1 GAMAADLGS
10 DDISKLIAACDQE
23 PIHIPNAIQPFGAM
37 LIVEK
42 DTQQIV
48 YASANSAEY
57 FSVADNTIHELSD
70 IKQANIN
77 SLLPEHL
84 ISGLAS
90 AIRENEPIWVETD
103 RLSFLGWRHENYY
116 IIEVERY
123 HVQTSNWFEIQFQRA
138 FQKLRNCKTHND
150 LINTLTRLIQEIS
163 GYDRVMIY
171 QFDPEW
177 NGRVIAESVRQL
189 FTSMLNHHFP
199 ASDIPAQA
207 RAMYSINPIRIIPD
221 VNAEPQPLHMI
232 HKPQNTEAV
241 NLSSGV
247 LRAVSPLHMQ
257 YLRNFGVSASTSIGI
272 FNEDELWG
280 IVACHHTKPRAIG
293 RRIRRLLVRTVE
305 FAAERLWLIHSRN
318 VERYMVTV
326 QAARE
331 QLSTTAD
338 DKHSS
343 HEIVIEHAADW
354 CKLFRCDGIG
364 YLRGEELTTYG
375 ETPDQTTINKLVEW
389 LEENGKKSLFWH
401 SHMLKEDAPGL
412 LPDGSR
418 FAGLLAIPLKS
429 DADLFSYLLLFRVA
443 QNEVR
448 TWAGKPEKLS
458 VETSTGTMLGPRKS
472 FEAWQDE
479 VSGKSQPWRTAQLY
493 AARDIARD
501 LLIVADVMQ
510 LNLLNDQLADANENL
525 EKLVSFDDLTGIF
538 NRRRMEDRLESEVK
552 EAQRYKKQFGILLF
566 DLDKFKSVNDT
577 YGHNIGDQILQNTC
591 AAVSETLRD
600 TDKFGRWG
608 GEEFLII
615 APQTGMPELMQLGER
630 VRAAVEKMQHK
641 DLPAVTI
648 SIGVAEF
655 QNDTRWDHM
664 IDRAD
669 KAMYRAKENGRNQ
682 VCSQ

>member
-1 GAMAADLGS
+1 MSADLGS

-57 FSVADNTIHELSD
+57 FSVADNTIHELAD
-70 IKQANIN
+70 IKHASIN
-77 SLLPEHL
+77 SLLPTSL
-84 ISGLAS
+84 ITALANS
-90 AIRENEPIWVETD
+90 LSKDEPIWIED
-103 RLSFLGWRHENYY
+103 DGLSFIGWQQESYW
-116 IIEVERY
+116 IIEAERY
-123 HVQTSNWFEIQFQRA
+123 QAKTSNWFEIQFQRA
-138 FQKLRNCKTHND
+138 FQKLRSCKTHND

-177 NGRVIAESVRQL
+177 NGRVIAESVRQP
-189 FTSMLNHHFP
+189 FNSMLNHHFP

-221 VNAEPQPLHMI
+221 VNAEPQALQVI
-232 HKPQNTEAV
+232 HQPKNGEPV
-241 NLSSGV
+241 NLSTGV

-257 YLRNFGVSASTSIGI
+257 YLRNFGVSASTSVGI
-272 FNEDELWG
+272 FDEDKLWG
-280 IVACHHTKPRAIG
+280 IVACHHSRPLAID

-318 VERYMVTV
+318 VERYMITV

-331 QLSTTAD
+331 QLSATAD
-338 DKHSS
+338 KKHSS
-343 HEIVIEHAADW
+343 HEIVSEHAESW
-354 CKLFRCDGIG
+354 CRLFRCEGIV
-364 YLRGEELTTYG
+364 YLHHGDMTTYG
-375 ETPDQTTINKLVEW
+375 ETPDKSTITTVINW
-389 LEENGKKSLFWH
+389 LKKNHKSSLFWH
-401 SHMLKEDAPGL
+401 SHILKEDLAGI
-412 LPDGSR
+412 LPDNSR
-418 FAGLLAIPLKS
+418 FSGLLAVPLKS
-429 DADLFSYLLLFRVA
+429 DIDSSSYLLLFRLG
-443 QNEVR
+443 QKEIR
-448 TWAGKPEKLS
+448 TWAGKPEKIA

-472 FEAWQDE
+472 FEIWRDE
-479 VSGKSQPWRTAQLY
+479 ISGKSQPWRTAQLY

-501 LLIVADVMQ
+501 LLIVADSMQ

-525 EKLVSFDDLTGIF
+525 EKLASFDDLTGIF

>member
-1 GAMAADLGS
+1 MSENMGS
-10 DDISKLIAACDQE
+10 DDLSNLIAACDDE
-23 PIHIPNAIQPFGAM
+23 PIHIPQAIQPFGAM
-37 LIVEK
+37 LVVEK
-42 DTQQIV
+42 DTQQIA

-57 FSVADNTIHELSD
+57 FSAVHEDIKQLSD
-70 IKQANIN
+70 IKNTDIAA
-77 SLLPEHL
+77 LLPEYL
-84 ISGLAS
+84 ITALES
-90 AIRENEPIWVETD
+90 AVRENEPVWIESAP
-103 RLSFLGWRHENYY
+103 LSFLAWVHGDYW

-123 HVQTSNWFEIQFQRA
+123 QLQTSNWFEIQFQRA
-138 FQKLRNCKTHND
+138 FKKLRDCKTHND
-150 LINTLTRLIQEIS
+150 LTNTLTRLVQEIS

-177 NGRVIAESVRQL
+177 NGRVIAESVRAP
-189 FTSMLNHHFP
+189 FSSMNNHHFP
-199 ASDIPAQA
+199 ASDIPTQA
-207 RAMYSINPIRIIPD
+207 RAMYGINPIRIIPD
-221 VNAEPQPLHMI
+221 VDADPEPLVII
-232 HKPQNTEAV
+232 HKPQSMEPV

-272 FNEDELWG
+272 FDENKLWG
-280 IVACHHTKPRAIG
+280 LVACHHSKPLTID

-318 VERYMVTV
+318 VERYMVSV
-326 QAARE
+326 QNARE
-331 QLSTTAD
+331 QLSATAEE
-338 DKHSS
+338 KHSP
-343 HEIVIEHAADW
+343 HEIVNEHAENW
-354 CKLFRCDGIG
+354 CQLFRCDGIG
-364 YLRGEELTTYG
+364 YLRGDALTTFG
-375 ETPDQTTINKLVEW
+375 EVPNKSIIAKLVKW
-389 LEENGKKSLFWH
+389 LEENGKTNLFWH

-412 LPDGSR
+412 LPDDSR

-429 DADLFSYLLLFRVA
+429 DADLLSYLLLFRLA

-448 TWAGKPEKLS
+448 TWAGKPEKLA

-472 FEAWQDE
+472 FETWRDD

-501 LLIVADVMQ
+501 LLIVADSMQ
-510 LNLLNDQLADANENL
+510 LNLLNEQLADANENL
-525 EKLVSFDDLTGIF
+525 EKLASFDDLTGIF
-538 NRRRMEDRLESEVK
+538 NRRRMEERLESELK
-552 EAQRYKKQFGILLF
+552 TAQRYKKRFGILLF
-566 DLDKFKSVNDT
+566 DLDKFKAVNDT
-577 YGHNIGDQILQNTC
+577 YGHNIGDQILQKAC
-591 AAVSETLRD
+591 AAVTETLRD

-615 APQTGMPELMQLGER
+615 APETGMPELMQLAER
-630 VRAAVEKMQHK
+630 VRASVENMQHK
-641 DLPAVTI
+641 DLPTVTI

-655 QNDTRWDHM
+655 KDDKRWDNM

>member
-1 GAMAADLGS
+1 MPAIMGS
-10 DDISKLIAACDQE
+10 DDLNKLIAACDQE

-42 DTQQIV
+42 DTQKIV

-57 FSVADNTIHELSD
+57 FAVADKAIHTLSD
-70 IKQANIN
+70 IKQADIH
-77 SLLPEHL
+77 SLLPAHL
-84 ISGLAS
+84 ITGLAS
-90 AIRENEPIWVETD
+90 AVRENEPIWIETD
-103 RLSFLGWRHENYY
+103 RLSFLGWLHNNYWV
-116 IIEVERY
+116 IEVERY
-123 HVQTSNWFEIQFQRA
+123 QVQTSNWFEIQFQRA
-138 FQKLRNCKTHND
+138 FQKLRSCKTHTD
-150 LINTLTRLIQEIS
+150 LINMLTRLIQEIS

-177 NGRVIAESVRQL
+177 NGRVIAESVRPP
-189 FTSMLNHHFP
+189 FGSMNNHHFP

-207 RAMYSINPIRIIPD
+207 RAMYGINPIRIIPD

-232 HKPQNTEAV
+232 HTPKDSHPV

-280 IVACHHTKPRAIG
+280 IVACHHTKPLAID

-326 QAARE
+326 QTARE
-331 QLSTTAD
+331 QLSATAD

-343 HEIVIEHAADW
+343 HEIVTEHAADW
-354 CKLFRCDGIG
+354 CQLFRCDGIG
-364 YLRGEELTTYG
+364 YLRGDELTTHG
-375 ETPDQTTINKLVEW
+375 ETPDKLSINKLVDW
-389 LEENGKKSLFWH
+389 LEQNGSRSLFWH
-401 SHMLKEDAPGL
+401 SHTLKEDAPGV
-412 LPDGSR
+412 LPEDSR

-429 DADLFSYLLLFRVA
+429 DADLLSYLLLFRVA

-479 VSGKSQPWRTAQLY
+479 ISGKSQPWRTAQLY

-501 LLIVADVMQ
+501 LLIVADSMQ
-510 LNLLNDQLADANENL
+510 LNLLNDQLADANKNL
-525 EKLVSFDDLTGIF
+525 EKLASFDDLTGIF
-538 NRRRMEDRLESEVK
+538 NRRRMEDRLESELK
-552 EAQRYKKQFGILLF
+552 EAQRYKKRFGILLF
-566 DLDKFKSVNDT
+566 DLDKFKTVNDT
-577 YGHNIGDQILQNTC
+577 YGHNIGDQILQRTC
-591 AAVSETLRD
+591 DAVSETLRD

-615 APQTGMPELMQLGER
+615 APETGMPELMQLGER
-630 VRAAVEKMQHK
+630 VRAAVEQMHHEG
-641 DLPAVTI
+641 LPPVTI
-648 SIGVAEF
+648 SIGIAEF
-655 QNDTRWDHM
+655 QNDKRWDHM

-669 KAMYRAKENGRNQ
+669 KAMYRAKESGRNQ